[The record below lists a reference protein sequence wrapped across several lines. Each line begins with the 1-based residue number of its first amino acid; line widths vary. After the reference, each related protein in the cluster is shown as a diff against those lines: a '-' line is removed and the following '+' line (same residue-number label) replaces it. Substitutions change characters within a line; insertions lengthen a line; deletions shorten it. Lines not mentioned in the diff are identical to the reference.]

1 MRWRLRVLALISL
14 VVFGLS
20 LLLDASLYAKSPCPL
35 GFLFKL
41 YLVFVGVLGIPPA
54 LIGSVVAA
62 RLAAMRRQWGWLAG
76 LLVASSAGVAFLYG
90 AALDHPPR
98 VVQAPLTALASAFDH
113 VLGLTTCGSQSSHYV
128 QAAALTLVLLVAPLA
143 LLSYSFS
150 SAAGVPTGPSAAAPA
165 RTPGR

>member
-1 MRWRLRVLALISL
+1 MRWTLRVLALISV

-20 LLLDASLYAKSPCPL
+20 LLLDASLYPKNPCPL

-41 YLVFVGVLGIPPA
+41 YLVFVGVLGIPPT

-62 RLAAMRRQWGWLAG
+62 SLAVMRRQWGWLAG
-76 LLVASSAGVAFLYG
+76 LLVASGAGVAFLYG

-98 VVQAPLTALASAFDH
+98 VVRAPLTALSSAFDH
-113 VLGLTTCGSQSSHYV
+113 VLGLTSCGSQSSQYV
-128 QAAALTLVLLVAPLA
+128 QAAVITGVLLVAPLM

-150 SAAGVPTGPSAAAPA
+150 RASSVTTGSLPAAPGQTHS
-165 RTPGR
+165 R